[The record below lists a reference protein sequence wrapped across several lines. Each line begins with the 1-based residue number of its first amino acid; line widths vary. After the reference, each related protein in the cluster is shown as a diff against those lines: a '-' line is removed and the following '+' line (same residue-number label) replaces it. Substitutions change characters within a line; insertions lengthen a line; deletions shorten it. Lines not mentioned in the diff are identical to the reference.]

1 MKQVDLK
8 LANAIRYNELP
19 YNDSKGNTDVVNVFG
34 SSTAFV
40 VRLHGNPIARFDL
53 SENAYPVHVLISTAG
68 WTTVTTKA
76 RINAV
81 LDGLG
86 IDARVRIKNYT
97 MIAEGMHVDS
107 GHVKMVDRI
116 GYGLNE

>member
-1 MKQVDLK
+1 MKKVDLK

-34 SSTAFV
+34 SGNIWV
-40 VRLHGNPIARFDL
+40 VRLHGNPIARF
-53 SENAYPVHVLISTAG
+53 EKCAGHNNVVVSTAG
-68 WTTVTTKA
+68 GTTVTTKA

-86 IDARVRIKNYT
+86 VNAHVRIKNFT
-97 MIAEGMHVDS
+97 MILEGKDADS
-107 GHVKMVDRI
+107 GLVKMVDRI
-116 GYGLNE
+116 GYGLN